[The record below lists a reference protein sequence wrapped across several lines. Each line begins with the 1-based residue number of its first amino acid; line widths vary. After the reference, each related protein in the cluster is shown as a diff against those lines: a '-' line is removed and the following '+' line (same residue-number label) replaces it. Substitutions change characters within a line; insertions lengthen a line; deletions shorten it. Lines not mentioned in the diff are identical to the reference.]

1 MEINCSKTKK
11 VVAYAE
17 GKIHPM
23 QTVTRLT
30 TYVIQVGIKLGKSQ
44 TNIHCKDIR
53 TAHVMKTIL
62 KRIFMGSF
70 RSLLLH
76 VPLAR

>member
-23 QTVTRLT
+23 QTVTRLA
-30 TYVIQVGIKLGKSQ
+30 TYVIQVALNWAKVKQIY
-44 TNIHCKDIR
+44 I
-53 TAHVMKTIL
+53 VKT
-62 KRIFMGSF
+62 SE
-70 RSLLLH
+70 
-76 VPLAR
+76 PLMS